1 LASGD
6 ANLALTAKEVIKKGI
21 LKENIILCPDR
32 EPRNREIVKM
42 INRFIEENFNVCL
55 FPNTM
60 LGKDINEHIMNGISS
75 EQLEQI
81 IKNNTKNGL
90 ALKMEFSG
98 WKKI

>member
-1 LASGD
+1 
-6 ANLALTAKEVIKKGI
+6 
-21 LKENIILCPDR
+21 
-32 EPRNREIVKM
+32 
-42 INRFIEENFNVCL
+42 
-55 FPNTM
+55 M
-60 LGKDINEHIMNGISS
+60 LGKDINEHIMNGISP